1 MNRNILNQDICDFV
15 DRCGYW
21 DSFKAKKVLITGAT
35 GLIGSILVKC
45 LLALDKKHQLGMQ
58 ITCVVRNV
66 SKAKMLFQRD
76 TLTFVSFNELSS
88 MKDAKIDYI
97 IHAAAP
103 TTSSFMVSNPVETMD
118 GIVGLTKNILEYS
131 KEVSPASI
139 VYLSSLE
146 SYGEILDDE
155 QAVTEDMQAYINPL
169 CARSSYSMGKRSAE
183 CLCFAYF
190 SEYKLPVKIARL
202 GQTFGAGV
210 PDSDNRVFA
219 YIAKC
224 AMKHKNVVLST
235 TGESRKNYCYTIDA
249 VDGILRILL
258 MGKDGEAYNIANEQT
273 YISVKDMAYQVLARF
288 SKDNL
293 VVCECK
299 PDAKYP
305 PTTRIRMDVS
315 KLKELGWIPS
325 YGLLDMFDRLIL
337 SYGKYDDVEGNL

>member
-15 DRCGYW
+15 DRCEYW
-21 DSFKAKKVLITGAT
+21 TSFKGKKVLVTGAT

-66 SKAKMLFQRD
+66 SKAKKLFLKD
-76 TLTFVSFNELSS
+76 TLSIVSFEELVCLA
-88 MKDAKIDYI
+88 DAKIDYI

-103 TTSSFMVSNPVETMD
+103 TVSSFMASNPVETMD
-118 GIVGLTKNILEYS
+118 GIVGLTKSLLEHS
-131 KEVSPASI
+131 PKMNPASI

-155 QAVTEDMQAYINPL
+155 QAVTEDMQGYINPL

-190 SEYKLPVKIARL
+190 SEYKLPVKVARL

-210 PDSDNRVFA
+210 PDDDNRVFA

-224 AMKHKNVVLST
+224 AMKHQNVILST
-235 TGESRKNYCYTIDA
+235 TGESCKNYCYTTDA

-258 MGKDGEAYNIANEQT
+258 MGKDGEAYNVANEQT
-273 YISVKDMAYQVLARF
+273 YISVKDMAHQVLARF

-305 PTTRIRMDVS
+305 PTTKIRMDVS
-315 KLKELGWIPS
+315 KLKKLGWAPS
-325 YGLLDMFDRLIL
+325 YSLMDMFDRLIL
-337 SYGKYDDVEGNL
+337 SYGEYDDVEGNL